1 MDTFPTKDYK
11 TGCRAIAQRCQAQ
24 PSGDTNKK
32 IAKVSGHIINKLNNN
47 NEKELF
53 TKI

>member
-11 TGCRAIAQRCQAQ
+11 TGYRAIAQRCQAQ
-24 PSGDTNKK
+24 PSADTKK

>member
-1 MDTFPTKDYK
+1 MDTFPTKDYT
-11 TGCRAIAQRCQAQ
+11 TGCRAIAQRCHAQ
-24 PSGDTNKK
+24 PSADTKK
-32 IAKVSGHIINKLNNN
+32 IAKVSGYIINKLNND